1 MPKLKID
8 RLTIRV
14 RGQAGPAARPGI
26 AGWTQALQTAL
37 GHPPQGPVNAVSQ
50 GLSRMQAGTVIH
62 KPGADWQM
70 HASLKIAEW
79 LRRGGRPQPEARQ

>member
-1 MPKLKID
+1 MSKFKID

-14 RGQAGPAARPGI
+14 KGQAGPAARPGI

-37 GHPPQGPVNAVSQ
+37 GHPPQGPVNAGSQ
-50 GLSRMQAGTVIH
+50 ILSRMQAGTVVH

-79 LRRGGRPQPEARQ
+79 LRRGGWQAPEEMQ